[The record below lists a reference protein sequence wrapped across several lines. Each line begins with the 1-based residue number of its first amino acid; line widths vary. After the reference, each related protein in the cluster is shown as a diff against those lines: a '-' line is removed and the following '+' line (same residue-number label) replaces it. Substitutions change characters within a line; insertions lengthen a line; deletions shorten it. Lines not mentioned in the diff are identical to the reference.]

1 MGKTVNA
8 GKSKGRIAFLV
19 ILCTAGILIN
29 FIGVR
34 VALHFSLPVFL
45 DSIGT
50 ILAAVLGGLIPG
62 IITGIVTNLINGIF
76 DNATIYYGSIS
87 VLLALAAAG
96 LAEQGCFRRFPRI
109 LLPVLV
115 FTLIGG
121 GLGSILTWFLYG
133 AGIGEGIS
141 RPLALAFFESGR
153 MNMFFSQL
161 SADLLIDL
169 LDKTITTGIVAL
181 VCLLIPDSLRR
192 RFRFDGDRAANGERV
207 KIKGL
212 SLRAKILIMISVTVL
227 LIAAVVTSI
236 SLSLFRNALI
246 EEEGK
251 MAFGIAKTAASHLDA
266 EKIDAYLE
274 QGRAHPDYNEILS
287 DFRTIADSN
296 PDISYVYAYRILED
310 GCHVVIDPDTEEGEG
325 SEPGTVLPF
334 DNAFLPYLPDFL
346 GGEAVGPIVS
356 DEGYGWLLTIYD
368 PVKDA
373 AGNVQ
378 CYVGVDLA
386 MQRLREN
393 EMKFLARVVSLFLGF
408 FILII
413 AVSMAVADYGLVR
426 PINAIARATKVNP
439 DDPGSQKVA
448 LDRLQKLDISTGDE
462 IENLYES
469 ILDSTGK
476 IVAYAD
482 DVEKQSEKIARLQNG
497 LVITLAEMV
506 ESRDKCTGNHI
517 KNTASYVRIIMEKM
531 LELGMH
537 PEILNREYIEEV
549 VGAAPLHDVGKIHI
563 QDSILNKPGKLLDG
577 EYELMKTHASIGG
590 EIIDNVMKMVDD
602 DSGYLKEAHNLT
614 TYHHERWDGKGY
626 PSRLGG
632 ENIPLSARIMAVA
645 DVFDALVSRRS
656 YKPGFPFEKAV
667 SIIQEGAGTQF
678 DPDVVKAFMLSLN
691 EVHKVEE
698 EASARNSQE
707 EEKG

>member
-8 GKSKGRIAFLV
+8 GKSKERIAFLV

-115 FTLIGG
+115 FTLNGG

-192 RFRFDGDRAANGERV
+192 RFRFDGDRAANRERV

-227 LIAAVVTSI
+227 FIATVVTSI
-236 SLSLFRNALI
+236 SLSLFRNALT

-325 SEPGTVLPF
+325 SDPGTVLPF

-356 DEGYGWLLTIYD
+356 DEGYGWLLTIYA

-426 PINAIARATKVNP
+426 PINSIALATRVNP
-439 DDPGSQKVA
+439 EDPGSQKEA

-563 QDSILNKPGKLLDG
+563 PDSILNKPGKLLDG
-577 EYELMKTHASIGG
+577 EYGLMKTHASIGG